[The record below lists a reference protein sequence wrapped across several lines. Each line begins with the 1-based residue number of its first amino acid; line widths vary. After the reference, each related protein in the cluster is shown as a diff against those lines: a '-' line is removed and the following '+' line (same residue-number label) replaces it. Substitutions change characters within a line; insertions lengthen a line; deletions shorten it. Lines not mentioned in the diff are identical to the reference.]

1 MQEYVALH
9 KMRHLLYH
17 KNIITMEF
25 VFTIFVGVVIGAVDA
40 LPMFL
45 KKWIRQTVGLLSSSM
60 WW

>member
-1 MQEYVALH
+1 
-9 KMRHLLYH
+9 
-17 KNIITMEF
+17 MEL